1 MKKKGSQNKFFTC
14 IRPVVDIDSMLEPK
28 TTVVD
33 RSSSRR
39 FSCIPAVSEKHEED
53 WINVTQSNPPKRK
66 LAKVIK
72 AVLLFETLLNKRAQH
87 KNHFGSS
94 KGCFPVYSSSS
105 SSPSSSM
112 DTKTKKALELYSPVS
127 KSKDTSKHVNPN
139 NRDHQ
144 LLESYKTFRCIIGVL
159 LFLIS
164 LSITII
170 WGKFKG
176 IVLTSIWLYFISLLI
191 TCFRRRTTKIMV

>member
-1 MKKKGSQNKFFTC
+1 MKKKGSKNKFFTC

-28 TTVVD
+28 TTIVD

-66 LAKVIK
+66 LAK
-72 AVLLFETLLNKRAQH
+72 NKRAQH